1 MAGLRRLSIFLFAVI
16 VGTLLVSLG
25 NTHVDLQ
32 ALIRA
37 GAEIPTAV
45 RMDAIKRDLIGFA
58 PTLFALIL
66 LGYAIAFP
74 VAGFTARLLGPGWR
88 RFGFTLAGGV
98 AIAAMMM
105 GIKVFYSTIMDSTI
119 TPVAAS
125 RDLQGLLT
133 LCLGGA
139 VGGYIFAALQ
149 PANRPE

>member
-1 MAGLRRLSIFLFAVI
+1 MAGLRTLAIFLLAVI

-37 GAEIPTAV
+37 GAEIPTSV
-45 RMDAIKRDLIGFA
+45 RMDAIQRDLAGFA
-58 PTLFALIL
+58 PTLFVLIL
-66 LGYAIAFP
+66 VGYAIAFP

-88 RFGFTLAGGV
+88 RFGFTLAGGL
-98 AIAAMMM
+98 AIAAMMI
-105 GIKVFYSTIMDSTI
+105 GIKLFYSTLMDSAI

-125 RDLQGLLT
+125 RELQGLLT

-149 PANRPE
+149 PANPPE